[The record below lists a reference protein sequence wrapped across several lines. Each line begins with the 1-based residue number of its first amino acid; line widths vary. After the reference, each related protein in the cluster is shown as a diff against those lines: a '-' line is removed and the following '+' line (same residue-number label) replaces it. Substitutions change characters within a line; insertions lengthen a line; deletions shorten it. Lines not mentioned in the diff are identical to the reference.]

1 MKCKS
6 HAQLGNYLVRQYMD
20 DASTLQI
27 RAFLIGCVEPD
38 KNPTTY
44 LKGSLRCQWLRG
56 HNWGNAQRYMQ
67 RITRRLER
75 RRKMRLWD
83 FYSLGKLVHYI
94 TDAFTYAHNEE
105 FNSNLKDHQA
115 YEQKLQTYFLWY
127 LNVLP
132 AVRFRCGTSLMN
144 TIRYHHSSYLRH
156 PISIYTDARFS
167 VTVCCC
173 ILAMLFPN
181 YMTEMKYYKKSK

>member
-6 HAQLGNYLVRQYMD
+6 HALLGRYLVRQYLEE
-20 DASTLQI
+20 ASSLQI
-27 RAFLIGCVEPD
+27 RAFLIGCIEPD
-38 KNPTTY
+38 KNPATY

-67 RITRRLER
+67 RITNRLER
-75 RRKMRLWD
+75 CRKMRFWD

-105 FNSNLKDHQA
+105 FTANLKDHQA

-127 LNVLP
+127 LGGLP
-132 AVRFRCGTSLMN
+132 TVRFRCGTSLMD
-144 TIRYHHSSYLRH
+144 TIRYHHSCYLRL
-156 PISIYTDARFS
+156 PISIYTDAHFS
-167 VTVCCC
+167 ITVCCC
-173 ILAMLFPN
+173 ILAMLFPDCIAERN
-181 YMTEMKYYKKSK
+181 PLA